1 MLKNTRF
8 KGSSAVRALAVTGA
22 LMMPGASSA
31 DEVTLKSV
39 DGSVDLVGELLRF
52 ENNVYTVRTIIGEL
66 NVSAEQVRC
75 SGADCPVFDEVETDL
90 VLAGSDTVGLGL
102 MPLLLEG
109 WAASQDAEASMI
121 NTPGSA
127 DVIAQI
133 VGDQGFGEPINAV
146 KVSSTT
152 SGDAFRYLLS
162 GEADIGMASRPI
174 NPQEA
179 NILRAAGK
187 GNLRDSSQEHI
198 IAVDSL
204 VVIVHPDNPVGEL
217 TIDQMAGIYSGQI
230 RNWAEVGGKNAP
242 INIHDFRDGSGT
254 RSSFLN
260 AVFGANTAEIADAQ
274 VQPNNAE
281 MSDTIN
287 KDPNA
292 IGYVG
297 YAFKRGAK
305 TLSLVNECGITM
317 TPDAFS
323 VRTEEYSLQRRL
335 YLYNAANGLSEDA
348 DAFVDYVQSSEA
360 DEMIEKSGFISLG
373 VDARTQSNDSQR
385 ALALLQPSLDP
396 TERTAKRQML
406 RTMTGYDRL
415 SSTFRFRTGSS
426 QLDERAPI
434 DMERL
439 TEHLKDAPE
448 GTRVL
453 FVGFT
458 DSVGT
463 YRNNQNLSERRA
475 AAVMNT
481 MANSSAGVL
490 ANIQMSSTG
499 FGEIVP
505 SACNVN
511 AQGREINR
519 RVEVWVSTP
528 GQS

>member
-22 LMMPGASSA
+22 LMLPGASSA

-52 ENNVYTVRTIIGEL
+52 ENNIYTVKTIIGEL
-66 NVSAEQVRC
+66 KVSAERVRC
-75 SGADCPVFDEVETDL
+75 IGADCPVFNDIAADF

-109 WAASQDAEASMI
+109 WAASQDAEASLI
-121 NTPGSA
+121 NSPGSV

-133 VGDQGFGEPINAV
+133 VGDQGFGEPINAI
-146 KVSSTT
+146 KVSSTS
-152 SGDAFRYLLS
+152 SGDAFRNLLS
-162 GEADIGMASRPI
+162 GQADIGMASRAI
-174 NPQEA
+174 SQQEA
-179 NILRAAGK
+179 AALRAAGK
-187 GNLRDSSQEHI
+187 GNMRDSSQEHI

-204 VVIVHPDNPVGEL
+204 VVIVHPDNKIGQL

-230 RNWAEVGGKNAP
+230 RNWAELGGKDAP
-242 INIHDFRDGSGT
+242 INVHDFRDGSGT
-254 RSSFLN
+254 RSSFMN
-260 AVFGANTAEIADAQ
+260 AIFGTDNGTVSNAQ

-287 KDPNA
+287 SDPNA

-297 YAFKRGAK
+297 YAFQRGAK
-305 TLSLVNECGITM
+305 ALSLVNECGITM
-317 TPDAFS
+317 TPDSFS

-335 YLYNAANGLSEDA
+335 YLYNAANGLSEKA
-348 DAFVDYVQSSEA
+348 DALIDYVQSSEA

-373 VDARTQSNDSQR
+373 IDTRVQSNDSPR
-385 ALALLQPSLDP
+385 ALALSQPARDP
-396 TERTAKRQML
+396 IERTAKRDMFEMM
-406 RTMTGYDRL
+406 RDYDRL

-426 QLDERAPI
+426 QLDERAPL

-439 TEHLKDAPE
+439 TEHLQDAPQ
-448 GTRVL
+448 GTQVL

-475 AAVMNT
+475 AAVMKTLEKLSGNALDNVQ
-481 MANSSAGVL
+481 MA
-490 ANIQMSSTG
+490 STG
-499 FGEIVP
+499 YGEIVP

-519 RVEVWVSTP
+519 RVEVWISTP

>member
-1 MLKNTRF
+1 MLKYTRF

-22 LMMPGASSA
+22 LMMPGASIA

-52 ENNVYTVRTIIGEL
+52 ENNVYTVKTIIGEL

-75 SGADCPVFDEVETDL
+75 VGADCPVFDKVQTDL

-121 NTPGSA
+121 NTPGSS
-127 DVIAQI
+127 DVIAEI
-133 VGDQGFGEPINAV
+133 VGDQGFGERINAV
-146 KVSSTT
+146 KVSSTS
-152 SGDAFRYLLS
+152 SGDAFRRLLS
-162 GEADIGMASRPI
+162 GQADIGMASRTI
-174 NPQEA
+174 SQQEA
-179 NILRAAGK
+179 RALRAAGK
-187 GNLRDSSQEHI
+187 GNMRDSSQEHI

-204 VVIVHPDNPVGEL
+204 VVIVHPDNRIGEL
-217 TIDQMAGIYSGQI
+217 TIDQLAGIYSGQI
-230 RNWAEVGGKNAP
+230 RNWAELGGKNAP
-242 INIHDFRDGSGT
+242 INVHDFRDGSGT
-254 RSSFLN
+254 RSSFMN
-260 AVFGANTAEIADAQ
+260 AIFGGDNDKVAKAQ
-274 VQPNNAE
+274 VQPSNAE

-287 KDPNA
+287 SDPNA

-297 YAFKRGAK
+297 HAFKRGAK
-305 TLSLVNECGITM
+305 ALPLVNECGITM
-317 TPDAFS
+317 TPDSFS

-335 YLYNAANGLSEDA
+335 YLYNSADGLSADA

-373 VDARTQSNDSQR
+373 VDTRIQSNDGLRAQTLSQPAR
-385 ALALLQPSLDP
+385 DP
-396 TERTAKRQML
+396 IERTAKRDML
-406 RTMTGYDRL
+406 ETMQDYDRL

-439 TEHLKDAPE
+439 TEHLKASPQ

-475 AAVMNT
+475 AAVMETLESMSGGALNNVQ
-481 MANSSAGVL
+481 MA
-490 ANIQMSSTG
+490 STG

-505 SACNVN
+505 SACNAN